1 MLDLQYILSIYLNRT
16 YGYLK
21 TIRLCANTY
30 VKGVFTSDKYYE
42 PGTECTT
49 ATKVKT
55 WIVRYALESVA
66 GMDHTEAKK
75 LGLVEKGIEALPRE
89 MAFPIRKSE
98 NWHEKY
104 DLIR

>member
-1 MLDLQYILSIYLNRT
+1 
-16 YGYLK
+16 
-21 TIRLCANTY
+21 
-30 VKGVFTSDKYYE
+30 
-42 PGTECTT
+42 
-49 ATKVKT
+49 
-55 WIVRYALESVA
+55 
-66 GMDHTEAKK
+66 MDHTEAKK